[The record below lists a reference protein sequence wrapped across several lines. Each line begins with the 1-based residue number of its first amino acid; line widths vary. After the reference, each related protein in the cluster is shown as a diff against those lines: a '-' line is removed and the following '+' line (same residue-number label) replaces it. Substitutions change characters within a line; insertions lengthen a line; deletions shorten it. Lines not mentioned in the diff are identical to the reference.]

1 MSSLHDTYL
10 AINYPESDGKPV
22 GESDVHRREILMI
35 IDMLDRFFRAIQTIY
50 VSGNLMFYYEKGQPA
65 SVVSPDVFVVKG
77 IPKGLRRSYKLWEE
91 QQVPC
96 TVFEISSRSTR
107 LEDLGNKKVLY
118 AMLGVQEYFLYDPL
132 AEYLRPALQGFM
144 LANDSYIAML
154 PDASGALISQE
165 LGLRLW
171 PEKDMLRM
179 VDIST
184 GQRLLRP
191 FEVEQARVAAEERA
205 ESAEERAESAEAEVR
220 RLRAELER
228 LRGLQQ

>member
-1 MSSLHDTYL
+1 
-10 AINYPESDGKPV
+10 
-22 GESDVHRREILMI
+22 
-35 IDMLDRFFRAIQTIY
+35 
-50 VSGNLMFYYEKGQPA
+50 
-65 SVVSPDVFVVKG
+65 
-77 IPKGLRRSYKLWEE
+77 
-91 QQVPC
+91 
-96 TVFEISSRSTR
+96 
-107 LEDLGNKKVLY
+107 
-118 AMLGVQEYFLYDPL
+118 MLGVQEYFLYDPL

-205 ESAEERAESAEAEVR
+205 ESAEERAESAEAVSYTHLDVYKRQE
-220 RLRAELER
+220 LRVPVDIWVLA
-228 LRGLQQ
+228 